1 MTIKDIIRRR
11 AYTQTC
17 PCCNEQTTFD
27 PRYIFTVVDDPVVCP
42 YCGEKYPDPKEA

>member
-1 MTIKDIIRRR
+1 MTIKDIIRRK

-17 PCCNEQTTFD
+17 QTCGEQTTFD
-27 PRYIFTVVDDPVVCP
+27 PRHIVRIDDDPVVCP